1 MSQNFLITSFILIVQ
16 VKFGDDKK
24 IQADIDKFVDSV
36 ARDKIQDLKRD
47 VAIWTSALIIV
58 EDGSFVKIR
67 EISVSY
73 TLGKS
78 ILSSKIPVEEIKFIV
93 SGRNLYTFTNYSGFD
108 PEVALSGSP
117 IYKLDEFSFPNFRTY
132 AATIQITF

>member
-1 MSQNFLITSFILIVQ
+1 MNCTCTGHVTSHNSCEVATSPLFLKALAGLHLTSHWLH
-16 VKFGDDKK
+16 
-24 IQADIDKFVDSV
+24 
-36 ARDKIQDLKRD
+36 
-47 VAIWTSALIIV
+47 
-58 EDGSFVKIR
+58 GSFVKIR